1 MEIRNKVKE
10 SSLIQMDLASFKAK
24 CEIIS
29 IDLSKQLWKGLVL
42 KEKEFRS
49 WIKEEC
55 WTAYKDKGVYIFCST
70 EAIIPTW
77 AFMLVTSC
85 LSDICELSVVG
96 SKADLE
102 RALIAQNIAKLEL
115 QDFSEQRVIIKGCS
129 DIADP
134 AFAMSELVKK
144 LQPVVKSIMYG
155 EPCSTVPIFKRKRL
169 NS

>member
-10 SSLIQMDLASFKAK
+10 SSLIQMDLTSFKPK
-24 CEIIS
+24 CEMLS

-144 LQPVVKSIMYG
+144 LQPIVKSIMYG

>member
-1 MEIRNKVKE
+1 
-10 SSLIQMDLASFKAK
+10 
-24 CEIIS
+24 
-29 IDLSKQLWKGLVL
+29 
-42 KEKEFRS
+42 
-49 WIKEEC
+49 
-55 WTAYKDKGVYIFCST
+55 
-70 EAIIPTW
+70 
-77 AFMLVTSC
+77 
-85 LSDICELSVVG
+85 VVG

-144 LQPVVKSIMYG
+144 LQPIVKSIMYG

>member
-1 MEIRNKVKE
+1 
-10 SSLIQMDLASFKAK
+10 MDLASFKHK

-85 LSDICELSVVG
+85 LSDICELSMVG

-144 LQPVVKSIMYG
+144 LQPIVKSIMYG

>member
-1 MEIRNKVKE
+1 
-10 SSLIQMDLASFKAK
+10 
-24 CEIIS
+24 
-29 IDLSKQLWKGLVL
+29 
-42 KEKEFRS
+42 
-49 WIKEEC
+49 
-55 WTAYKDKGVYIFCST
+55 
-70 EAIIPTW
+70 
-77 AFMLVTSC
+77 MLVTSC

-144 LQPVVKSIMYG
+144 LQPIVKSIMYG